1 MSIRFKVIVPYLLL
15 TLLVAV
21 TGVYVVTR
29 LVAGS
34 LNERLT
40 NQLLEAGRVVSD
52 ALARQELKHVEI
64 ARLVAHTVGVA
75 EAIQQN
81 DKEALRTL
89 VTPLAAGLQAETI
102 VLIGQDG
109 GELLHLLRQPDGSF
123 LELASPSGVAELPLV
138 QDWLNATSHCP
149 LITDVWPNYH
159 LCRTG

>member
-52 ALARQELKHVEI
+52 ALARQELKHVEPTT
-64 ARLVAHTVGVA
+64 A
-75 EAIQQN
+75 
-81 DKEALRTL
+81 
-89 VTPLAAGLQAETI
+89 VTWTRFKSIRPPSPI
-102 VLIGQDG
+102 PG
-109 GELLHLLRQPDGSF
+109 GNIP
-123 LELASPSGVAELPLV
+123 
-138 QDWLNATSHCP
+138 
-149 LITDVWPNYH
+149 
-159 LCRTG
+159 